1 MKKNLRVNLGKEFV
15 AELNRLRNEEPEEW
29 EKRWRIST
37 KRLLSSMFFLVS
49 ARNVYHNGNKLLPAI
64 GYYYSLFHLSKALL
78 FLLPKY
84 SREQLKGI
92 PHREVLRF
100 IKADFVQTEILPEAF
115 TEIFEYTKDVR
126 EAANYGQDTWIGLS
140 KLLEENEPRIMEC
153 IGYGIQVL
161 KEICNKEML
170 SVQSLIGD
178 GIGDDWRDSYLSEE
192 ESEMLTRILLDYNLT
207 T

>member
-1 MKKNLRVNLGKEFV
+1 MKKQFRISLRKEFIE
-15 AELNRLRNEEPEEW
+15 ELDRQRNEKPEEW
-29 EKRWRIST
+29 EERWRIST

-49 ARNVYHNGNKLLPAI
+49 AKNVYDNGNKLLSAI

-84 SREQLKGI
+84 SVEQLKGI
-92 PHREVLRF
+92 SHKEVLRL
-100 IKADFVQTEILPEAF
+100 IKTEFVQTKILPKAF
-115 TEIFEYTKDVR
+115 IEVFEYSKDVR

-140 KLLEENEPRIMEC
+140 KLLRENEPQIMEC
-153 IGYGIQVL
+153 IGYGIRVL
-161 KEICNKEML
+161 KKICDNEMSWVR
-170 SVQSLIGD
+170 SVIGD

-192 ESEMLTRILLDYNLT
+192 ESEMLTKILLDYDLT